1 MDMESAKEEKIGRH
15 SSKSVEMNRN
25 WDHSNARS
33 GDRSWEHPV
42 HGASVGRGFSALGRG
57 LVFCGL
63 FASALSVLV
72 VFGSMSGCKREGKQV
87 RKAYE
92 TTLNYATMFDE
103 KRRLRAKGGPL
114 PKGVWRAA
122 ENNED
127 VGRRRLELEIFVS
140 FSIPADKL
148 KKRLQHIALAAKR
161 GSSYKAIRVR
171 AWPDGLVHF
180 GGVMGSYV
188 LASDGGGW
196 DRSRVGYRV
205 VSIRRLSGLTE
216 NDVRLLHKL
225 EASYDAMIKMNRYK
239 KLAQRSQKRFE
250 DVVVQDV
257 AARAGLTPAFVRAT
271 VEKARRILGDVSK

>member
-1 MDMESAKEEKIGRH
+1 
-15 SSKSVEMNRN
+15 
-25 WDHSNARS
+25 
-33 GDRSWEHPV
+33 
-42 HGASVGRGFSALGRG
+42 
-57 LVFCGL
+57 
-63 FASALSVLV
+63 
-72 VFGSMSGCKREGKQV
+72 MSGCKKEGKQV

-122 ENNED
+122 ENNEE

-140 FSIPADKL
+140 FSMPADKL
-148 KKRLQHIALAAKR
+148 KKRLQHFALVAKK

-196 DRSRVGYRV
+196 DQSRVGYRV
-205 VSIRRLSGLTE
+205 VSVRPMTGLTE
-216 NDVRLLHKL
+216 NDLRLLRRL
-225 EASYDAMIKMNRYK
+225 EKAYDSMLKTKQYS
-239 KLAQRSQKRFE
+239 KLAQRKPRRFE
-250 DVVVQDV
+250 DVVIQEV
-257 AARAGLTPAFVRAT
+257 AARAGLTPESVRAT
-271 VEKARRILGDVSK
+271 VDRARRIFGTAWH